1 MRAILRLPASV
12 EHMPAPVSV
21 IVAGVSGSGKSTV
34 GRAAAA
40 LATVAFI
47 DGDDLHPDENIAL
60 MSAGTALTDTDRE
73 PWLDAVAATARDHAP
88 CVVACSA
95 LARRYRDRLRDGAPS
110 IQIVILEVPAE
121 ELRRRLESRTGHF
134 MRATML
140 DSQLLAREHPEDEP
154 GVTVVDGTQSVEA
167 LARTVAALL
176 GRGVD

>member
-1 MRAILRLPASV
+1 M
-12 EHMPAPVSV
+12 

-47 DGDDLHPDENIAL
+47 DGDDLHPEKNITL
-60 MSAGTALTDTDRE
+60 MASGTALTDSDRE

-95 LARRYRDRLRDGAPS
+95 LARRYRDRIRQGAPG
-110 IQIVILEVPAE
+110 ILMVILDVPE
-121 ELRRRLESRTGHF
+121 DELRRRLESRSGHF

-154 GVTVVDGTQSVEA
+154 GVIVVDGTQSVEA
-167 LARTVAALL
+167 LAHAVAALL
-176 GRGVD
+176 RRDVD

>member
-1 MRAILRLPASV
+1 MTAA
-12 EHMPAPVSV
+12 VSV

-40 LATVAFI
+40 VAGVPFF

-60 MSAGTALTDTDRE
+60 MSAGTALTDADRE
-73 PWLDAVAATARDHAP
+73 PWLDAVAATARNHAP

-95 LARRYRDRLRDGAPS
+95 LARRYRDRLRDGAPG
-110 IQIVILEVPAE
+110 IRIVILDVPEA
-121 ELRRRLESRTGHF
+121 ELRRRLDSRSGHF

-140 DSQLLAREHPEDEP
+140 DSQLLAREHPADEP

-167 LARTVAALL
+167 LAHAVAALL
-176 GRGVD
+176 GRAVD